1 MEDNVKIQQITPY
14 SKNTFKSDTKHKY
27 SRQDYMNDIGD
38 GCIALGILTCGDI
51 FPIKQKTSNL
61 ETFGRILLAL
71 GLAVTTLRFCDK
83 FLSRDAD

>member
-1 MEDNVKIQQITPY
+1 MKIQQITPY
-14 SKNTFKSDTKHKY
+14 SKNSFKSDTKHKY

-51 FPIKQKTSNL
+51 FTSRPKSSNM
-61 ETFGRILLAL
+61 EKFGKVTLAL

-83 FLSRDAD
+83 FFSKDN

>member
-1 MEDNVKIQQITPY
+1 MKIQQITPY
-14 SKNTFKSDTKHKY
+14 SKNSFKSDTKHKY

-83 FLSRDAD
+83 FFSNDN

>member
-1 MEDNVKIQQITPY
+1 MESNVKIQQITPY

-51 FPIKQKTSNL
+51 FTSKQKSSKI
-61 ETFGRILLAL
+61 EKFGKVMLASGIAITVL
-71 GLAVTTLRFCDK
+71 KFCDK
-83 FLSRDAD
+83 FFSKDN